1 MSKIGRLTVLLFV
14 WLAGYSSSELVE
26 MRIVRIWPDMERG
39 DWLQQTTQT
48 FYPNTIVEDLE
59 TGERF
64 RIPGTPIGKVGE
76 TVSRWLYLCTRPSN
90 IERAPPAVRV
100 RSARGRG
107 LFR

>member
-1 MSKIGRLTVLLFV
+1 M
-14 WLAGYSSSELVE
+14 A
-26 MRIVRIWPDMERG
+26 DMERG

-64 RIPGTPIGKVGE
+64 RIPGTPIGEVALP
-76 TVSRWLYLCTRPSN
+76 VLAVVA
-90 IERAPPAVRV
+90 APPAVRV

>member
-1 MSKIGRLTVLLFV
+1 VSKIGRLTVLLFV
-14 WLAGYSSSELVE
+14 WLAGCSSSELVE

-76 TVSRWLYLCTRPSN
+76 TVKIRRYHL
-90 IERAPPAVRV
+90 
-100 RSARGRG
+100 RG
-107 LFR
+107 LY